1 MEYVMVPVPED
12 LVAEVDQYL
21 RWNTV
26 TSPLGAL
33 DIDGAHKILES
44 IDDLAR
50 RYLIVIAQAAVD
62 VRILPVEDAAAE
74 SGCNVLEAMGLMMH
88 LNYVAQRIGSLPL
101 GLIAREVKAPP
112 PGSDAEPTYTFNM
125 RGDVATMI
133 LNAAGRGVATD

>member
-33 DIDGAHKILES
+33 DIDGALRILEA

-50 RYLIVIAQAAVD
+50 RYLLVVAEAAVD
-62 VRILPVEDAAAE
+62 VRILSVGDAAAE
-74 SGCNVLEAMGLMMH
+74 SGCNELEAMGLMMQ
-88 LNYVAQRIGSLPL
+88 LNTVAQRMGNLPL
-101 GLIAREVKAPP
+101 GLIQRETKAPP
-112 PGSDAEPTYTFNM
+112 DGSDAEPTFTFNM
-125 RGDVATMI
+125 RGDVATMV
-133 LNAAGRGVATD
+133 LKAAGRGVATD